1 MSQNCHTFVTC
12 YDAGPSEP
20 RGRGEI
26 ASPSP
31 PDSYQ
36 GHIMPIKL
44 LLSNTYRNI
53 LDDSYYL
60 VCKIF
65 PGFSALGVQIEK
77 SNAVCTPR
85 AGNPGN
91 VLLTSRNPIRYF
103 YQWLY
108 PLDFQGFPRPCEK
121 IQALLQWPTSLYLN
135 SEISTQ
141 HNISSFVFL
150 SSFLSWFFFTFFQKN
165 AKFVLD

>member
-65 PGFSALGVQIEK
+65 PGFLLWEYRFAFFNKKYLIEK

-91 VLLTSRNPIRYF
+91 VLLTSRNPTKYF
-103 YQWLY
+103 YQ
-108 PLDFQGFPRPCEK
+108 C
-121 IQALLQWPTSLYLN
+121 TN
-135 SEISTQ
+135 SIRT
-141 HNISSFVFL
+141 
-150 SSFLSWFFFTFFQKN
+150 
-165 AKFVLD
+165 